1 MWTGLQ
7 LQRRNGLRLEGRLGR
22 GTDTRKYMDTVAAYF
37 HYRDTV
43 LSLPL
48 SLGSKA
54 PLLSPQGSSLQHP
67 VASASG
73 GGGCRLTVTG
83 AFGARMVPRIAVPDT
98 AVGAGGVLTALRP
111 AQGRAPLATFVHV

>member
-1 MWTGLQ
+1 MDRASAAEAEWTAA
-7 LQRRNGLRLEGRLGR
+7 GRFGR
-22 GTDTRKYMDTVAAYF
+22 GPDIRKYMDTVAAYF

-43 LSLPL
+43 LSLTL
-48 SLGSKA
+48 SLGSRA

-73 GGGCRLTVTG
+73 GGGGRLTVTG
-83 AFGARMVPRIAVPDT
+83 ALGARMVPRIAVPDT
-98 AVGAGGVLTALRP
+98 AVGAGGVLTPLRP

>member
-22 GTDTRKYMDTVAAYF
+22 GTDTRKYMDTVTAF
-37 HYRDTV
+37 HYRDTG

-48 SLGSKA
+48 NLGSRA

-73 GGGCRLTVTG
+73 GGRGRLTVTG
-83 AFGARMVPRIAVPDT
+83 ALGARMVPRIAVPDT